1 MTAKPLRRSM
11 QRHLIAGLI
20 VIAPVTITGFVL
32 WWIFQTVDGLLGQV
46 LYPLIGFPVPGLGLV
61 TLVLLL
67 IGIGWLAERT
77 VGSRIVAWWHGV
89 LERIPVARRIYSAAN
104 SIVRTVFGEGQRR
117 PFTQVVLVEFP
128 APGRWSIGFL
138 AGSAPDSTMES
149 AEEARVTVFVPTTPN
164 PTTGFLIMVPRS
176 DVRTVAMTIDQAFTF
191 ILSAGSVSPPAAE
204 PGVPVVD
211 RA

>member
-1 MTAKPLRRSM
+1 M

-32 WWIFQTVDGLLGQV
+32 WWIFQTVDGLLGRV

-61 TLVLLL
+61 TLALLL
-67 IGIGWLAERT
+67 IGIGWLAERAL
-77 VGSRIVAWWHGV
+77 GSRVVAWWHAT

-117 PFTQVVLVEFP
+117 PFTEVVIVEFP
-128 APGRWSIGFL
+128 ASGRWSIGFL
-138 AGSAPDSTMES
+138 AGPAPESTMAVGED
-149 AEEARVTVFVPTTPN
+149 ERVTVFVPTTPN

-176 DVRTVAMTIDQAFTF
+176 EVRTVAMTIDQAFTF
-191 ILSAGSVSPPAAE
+191 ILSAGAVTPPAGE
-204 PGVPVVD
+204 PLVSAVD
-211 RA
+211 RS